1 MASGRKKEVYKEK
14 VSYEKLTPQIV
25 LVYVAIVIF
34 CVVVIAPLVIVFSSS
49 LRTPGNMDTPLKL
62 FREFSTA
69 SYVKAWTNMNYPGTL
84 LNSVM
89 TTAGSVLVI
98 VLIGTMA
105 AYPIGR
111 IKAKPAKFLYF
122 FFISGLV
129 IPSQMVIVPIAQMI
143 SRLNI
148 PNTRFTPMLMFIT
161 CSLPFSVF
169 LFTGFMKSVPMEI
182 EESAYL
188 DGASLWQ
195 RFSQVVFPLLK
206 PATVSV
212 VITQGLWIWNDY
224 FYPMVFISKKNQY
237 SLPVAMIQ
245 FLGDK
250 ENPAQ
255 WNVLFAACVLCALP
269 LILVFTLLQKQFIN
283 GIAAGAVKG

>member
-1 MASGRKKEVYKEK
+1 MAFRKSKDVYAEKEK
-14 VSYEKLTPQIV
+14 VEKMSPRIFLIY
-25 LVYVAIVIF
+25 LVIILFCILVIS
-34 CVVVIAPLVIVFSSS
+34 PLVIVFSSS
-49 LRTPGNMDTPLKL
+49 LRVPENQASPLIL
-62 FREFSTA
+62 FSQFSLE
-69 SYVKAWTNMNYPGTL
+69 SYRKAFGNMNYPMEF
-84 LNSVM
+84 LNSFM
-89 TTAGSVLVI
+89 TTAGSVVLI
-98 VLIGTMA
+98 VLFATMA

-111 IKAKPAKFLYF
+111 IKSKFARFLYF
-122 FFISGLV
+122 FFISGLIV
-129 IPSQMVIVPIAQMI
+129 PSQMVIVPIAQMI

-161 CSLPFSVF
+161 CSMPFSVF
-169 LFTGFMKSVPMEI
+169 LYTGFMKSVPVEI

-188 DGASLWQ
+188 DGANLWK
-195 RFSQVVFPLLK
+195 RFSVVVFPLLK
-206 PATVSV
+206 PATVSTI
-212 VITQGLWIWNDY
+212 ITQGLWIWNDY

-237 SLPVAMIQ
+237 SLPVGMIQ

-269 LILVFTLLQKQFIN
+269 LIILFTLLQKQFIN